1 MARGRGRG
9 WRASFSSTT
18 GWHRR
23 TQTQRKP
30 RPRASR
36 LSLNERDPG
45 AKGGKEGGA
54 AGVGRPWGGPTG
66 LRGRAQEDVTET
78 RAGPRGGSPCESR
91 VCVHT
96 CPCTCLVHAHRLLDF
111 GFQDR
116 ASRLCGG
123 SWDTYPETCFLLLL
137 NGVCPGQCG
146 SGDKQLPNPR
156 GPRRRAF
163 PSRSQRMRVAVTCAA
178 RDSAPWLLAPGP
190 RPQEPP
196 CPSQSPPRPG
206 GRQTRR
212 WKRSR
217 FIRSIS
223 SSAETR
229 ATSPR
234 RRPPEADACRTAT
247 SAGNRVRISVPLKGE
262 EATSDRALNHDL
274 RPASGP
280 SRRRAASARAR
291 AVLPTAV

>member
-36 LSLNERDPG
+36 LSLDERDPG

-116 ASRLCGG
+116 ASRLCGR
-123 SWDTYPETCFLLLL
+123 SWDTYPETRFLLLL

-156 GPRRRAF
+156 GPPTASISF
-163 PSRSQRMRVAVTCAA
+163 SLAA
-178 RDSAPWLLAPGP
+178 RA
-190 RPQEPP
+190 
-196 CPSQSPPRPG
+196 G
-206 GRQTRR
+206 GRHL
-212 WKRSR
+212 
-217 FIRSIS
+217 
-223 SSAETR
+223 
-229 ATSPR
+229 
-234 RRPPEADACRTAT
+234 RPP
-247 SAGNRVRISVPLKGE
+247 
-262 EATSDRALNHDL
+262 
-274 RPASGP
+274 
-280 SRRRAASARAR
+280 
-291 AVLPTAV
+291 